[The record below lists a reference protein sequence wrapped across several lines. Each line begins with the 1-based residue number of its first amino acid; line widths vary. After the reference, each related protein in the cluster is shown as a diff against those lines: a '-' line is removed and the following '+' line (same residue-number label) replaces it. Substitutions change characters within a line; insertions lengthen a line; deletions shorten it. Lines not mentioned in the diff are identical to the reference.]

1 MNCLQGFTQ
10 ELSRDQHQVYC
21 EDNES
26 VRVEMPEQG
35 STVEF
40 KDGQNQFTVPFIM
53 CADFDSILEPMG
65 PVEPG
70 SPSQPYINEVTQHT
84 PSGWCVYSKF
94 AYGDVDNPLRTY
106 RGKDCIETFC
116 NYIKGEARRLYHMF
130 PELPMGPLTKKQWK
144 KYKRS
149 TKCHICYKPFTLKD
163 PKVRDHCHYTG
174 LYRRPAHSS
183 NLRYKIQSYIPV
195 VFHNLSG
202 YDAHLFIREL
212 GGHASDM
219 EVIAKNKEDYISFS
233 IKVPVDSYIDKNGE
247 EKDKLIELRFIDSF
261 KFMSSSLDSLTKNLV
276 RGGKKLFGFEDY
288 SELQY
293 DLLTRKGVYPYEYV
307 NSWGRFN
314 ETQLPPTDVF
324 YSNLNMSSI
333 SEDDYQHAQRVWKEF
348 GIRDLGDYH
357 DLYLRTDVVLLAN
370 VYEAFRDTCL
380 RHYKLDPVHFY
391 TSPGLA
397 WRACLKCTG
406 IKLELLT
413 DPDMLLMFER
423 GIRGGIAQVVRKYA
437 SANNKYMG
445 DKFNLNEDTT
455 YLQCLDANNLY
466 GWAMSQP
473 LPTGFK
479 WTDVNPNEI
488 SELATRTDKGYIL
501 EVDVSY
507 PKDLHNSHN
516 DLPFMCERMEI
527 NGVEKLVPNNLR
539 NKKNYVIHI
548 QALNQALQHGLRLDG
563 IHRAIEFDQS
573 PWLKT
578 YIDFNTQL
586 RTAATNDF
594 EKDFFKLMNNS
605 VFGKMIENIRKHRN
619 IKLVTTEE
627 KYLRTVVRPNFKS
640 GVLFGENLMGC
651 EMGKIKVVMNKPV
664 YLGQAILDLSKIV
677 MYEFHYDYMVPK
689 YGLEKLKL
697 CYMDMDSLVYDIK
710 TEDFYEDIAD
720 DVPARFDTSGY
731 CPNRPLPVGL
741 NKKVIGLMKDELGG
755 KIMTEFMALRP
766 KLYSYKVLDGSED
779 KKCKGIKKCVVKKTL
794 TFEDYK
800 ACLFNNS
807 TEYRFQL
814 MFRSAKHEVH
824 TIEVNKVALNRDDDK
839 RISRKDRISTFA
851 RGHKDLSWSP
861 LLGVISL
868 I

>member
-1 MNCLQGFTQ
+1 MDRINL
-10 ELSRDQHQVYC
+10 
-21 EDNES
+21 ES
-26 VRVEMPEQG
+26 
-35 STVEF
+35 
-40 KDGQNQFTVPFIM
+40 FIM
-53 CADFDSILEPMG
+53 YADFESILEPMD

-70 SPSQPYINEVTQHT
+70 SPNPSQPYTNEVSQHT

-94 AYGDVDNPLRTY
+94 ANGDVDNPLRTY

-116 NYIKGEARRLYHMF
+116 NYIKGEACRLYHMF

-149 TKCHICYKPFTLKD
+149 TKCHICYKPFTLGV

-174 LYRRPAHSS
+174 LYRGPSHSLC
-183 NLRYKIQSYIPV
+183 NLRYKIPSYIPV

-202 YDAHLFIREL
+202 YDTHLFIREL
-212 GGHASDM
+212 GAHTSDM
-219 EVIAKNKEDYISFS
+219 EVIAKNKEDYIIFS
-233 IKVPVDSYIDKNGE
+233 IKVPVDSFIDKNGE

-307 NSWGRFN
+307 NSWDRFN
-314 ETQLPPTDVF
+314 ETQLPPISAF

-333 SEDDYQHAQRVWKEF
+333 SEEDYQHAQRVWKEF

-370 VYEAFRDTCL
+370 VFEAFRDTCL
-380 RHYKLDPVHFY
+380 RHYTLDPAHFY

-397 WRACLKCTG
+397 WRACLKRTG

-423 GIRGGIAQVVRKYA
+423 GIRGGIAQAVRKYA

-445 DKFNLNEDTT
+445 DRFNPNEDTT
-455 YLQCLDANNLY
+455 YLQYLDANNLY
-466 GWAMSQP
+466 GWTMSQP
-473 LPTGFK
+473 LPTGGFK
-479 WTDVNPNEI
+479 WVDVNHNEI
-488 SELATRTDKGYIL
+488 SELATRTDKGYLL

-507 PKDLHNSHN
+507 PKELHNQHN

-527 NGVEKLVPNNLR
+527 NGVEKLVPNLR
-539 NKKNYVIHI
+539 DKKNYVIHI
-548 QALNQALQHGLRLDG
+548 QALNQALQHRLRLDR

-578 YIDFNTQL
+578 YTDFNTQL
-586 RTAATNDF
+586 RTAAANDF
-594 EKDFFKLMNNS
+594 KKDFFKLMNNS
-605 VFGKMIENIRKHRN
+605 AFGKMMENIRKHRN
-619 IKLVTTEE
+619 MKLVMTEE
-627 KYLRTVVRPNFKS
+627 KYLHTVMKPNFKS

-697 CYMDMDSLVYDIK
+697 CYMDTDSLVYDIK
-710 TEDFYEDIAD
+710 TEDFYEDIAN
-720 DVPARFDTSGY
+720 DVEARFNTSGY
-731 CPNRPLPVGL
+731 SKTDFRPLPIGL

-755 KIMTEFMALRP
+755 KIMTEFVALRS

-779 KKCKGIKKCVVKKTL
+779 KKCKGIKKCIVKKTL

-800 ACLFNNS
+800 TCLFSDS
-807 TEYRFQL
+807 TEYRSQL

-824 TIEVNKVALNRDDDK
+824 TIKVNKVALNRDDDK
-839 RISRKDRISTFA
+839 RISKKDGISTFA
-851 RGHKDLSWSP
+851 RGHKDVSWSP
-861 LLGVISL
+861 ILEELSL
-868 I
+868 R